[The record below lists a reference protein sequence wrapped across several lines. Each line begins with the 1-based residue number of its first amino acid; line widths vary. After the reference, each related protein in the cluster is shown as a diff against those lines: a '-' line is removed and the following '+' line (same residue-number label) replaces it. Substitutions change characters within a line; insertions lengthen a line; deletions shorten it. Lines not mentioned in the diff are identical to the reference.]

1 MATMTEPLSS
11 ADQVQRFIFD
21 ESAIRGELVTLQQAY
36 REAIATQTL
45 HPLASQLL
53 GEFLAAVTLLSGS
66 LKFDGI
72 ISLQARGDGPI
83 PLIMA
88 ECSHQKDIRGIVRS
102 ADTNL
107 DALSI
112 DNFPTLIGK
121 GVLFITI
128 EPDKGE
134 RYQGIVPLEGASL
147 SACIEDYFSQSEQL
161 PTRVWLAADAERC
174 GGLLLQVLPAMADAK
189 GERDEYW
196 NLVCHLA
203 GTLRPDELLHTEQET
218 LLFRLFNETP
228 VRLFPPSPVRFA
240 CSCSRARSENA
251 LRSLGQTEVQELLA
265 ERDLITIDC
274 EFCGQTYSFGEKD
287 VAEIFAG
294 EGDSLH

>member
-1 MATMTEPLSS
+1 MTKTLESQ
-11 ADQVQRFIFD
+11 DQVQRFIFD
-21 ESAIRGELVTLQQAY
+21 QSAIRGELVTLHHAYQQ
-36 REAIATQTL
+36 AIATQQL

-53 GEFLAAVTLLSGS
+53 GEFLAAVALLSGN

-88 ECSHQKDIRGIVRS
+88 ECTHQKDIRGIVRTS
-102 ADTNL
+102 DKAL
-107 DALSI
+107 DGLSLE
-112 DNFPTLIGK
+112 NFPALIGT

-147 SACIEDYFSQSEQL
+147 AACIEDYFSQSEQL
-161 PTRVWLAADAERC
+161 PTRVWLAADAESC
-174 GGLLLQVLPAMADAK
+174 GGLLLQVLPSMADAV

-196 NLVCHLA
+196 ELVSQLA
-203 GTLRPDELLHTEQET
+203 GTLRRDELLHTEQET

-228 VRLFPPSPVRFA
+228 VRLFPSGAVRFA
-240 CSCSRARSENA
+240 CSCSRSRSENA
-251 LRSLGQTEVQELLA
+251 LLSLGQLEVQELLA
-265 ERDLITIDC
+265 ERDIITIDC

-287 VAEIFAG
+287 VAAIFSDGGGAI
-294 EGDSLH
+294 H